1 MSQTLSSA
9 IAAAIT
15 FQVQQDVLANLRAE
29 LVFADPAYAQE
40 GDFDPGTDTLTFV
53 DYPDLALMTTAG
65 VEGTAPTPKALT
77 MGTVNISTAQ
87 YLDAVNIS
95 DVAKVKSP
103 HDLSKIAGERVN
115 RQIQESLDQISRD
128 VIAAGGTVKYANA
141 VSARASLVQTTDNI
155 DAADLRKLRA
165 RMFKAKIK
173 PMADGF
179 YRLFVSPEVE
189 FDLRAETGTGG
200 FIDSKKYDDSGAL
213 EKGEVGRMEGF
224 KVIGVVNAPT
234 FSSSATV
241 HASIALGNMK
251 GWGTGELQ
259 SLQVYHIPPGGDHS
273 DFAAQSELIA
283 WKINFGVAVLKNSF
297 YFRLES
303 TATVL

>member
-1 MSQTLSSA
+1 MAQTLSSA
-9 IAAAIT
+9 IAAAVT
-15 FQVQQDVLANLRAE
+15 FQVQASVLENLRAE
-29 LVFADPAYAQE
+29 LVYADPAYAQE

-53 DYPDLALMTTAG
+53 DYPDLAVMTTAATEG
-65 VEGTAPTPKALT
+65 VPPTAKALT
-77 MGTVNISTAQ
+77 MGTVNISTSQ
-87 YLDAVNIS
+87 YLDAVDIS

-103 HDLSKIAGERVN
+103 HDLSQIAGERVN
-115 RQIQESLDQISRD
+115 RQIRESLDQISRD
-128 VIAAGGTVKYANA
+128 VIAAGGTVKFANA
-141 VSARASLVQTTDNI
+141 VAARASLVQTTDNI

-165 RMFKAKIK
+165 NMFKGKIK

-179 YRLFVSPEVE
+179 YRLLVSPEVE
-189 FDLRAETGTGG
+189 FDLRSDTSTGG
-200 FIDSKKYDDSGAL
+200 FIDAKKYDDSSAL

-234 FSSSATV
+234 FASSATV
-241 HASIALGNMK
+241 HASIGIGDMK

-273 DFAAQSELIA
+273 DPAAQSELIA

-297 YFRLES
+297 YFRLET

>member
-15 FQVQQDVLANLRAE
+15 FKVQNDVLANLRAE
-29 LVFADPAYAQE
+29 LVFADPAYSQQ
-40 GDFDPGTDTLTFV
+40 GDFDAGTDTLTFV
-53 DYPDLALMTTAG
+53 DYPDLAIMTTAAT
-65 VEGTAPTPKALT
+65 EGIFPASKALT

-87 YLDAVNIS
+87 YIDSVNIS

-103 HDLSKIAGERVN
+103 HDLAQIAGERVN

-128 VIAAGGTVKYANA
+128 VIAAGGTPKFANA
-141 VSARASLVQTTDNI
+141 ITARASLVQTTDNI

-165 RMFKAKIK
+165 NMFKNKIK

-179 YRLFVSPEVE
+179 YRLLVSPEVE
-189 FDLRAETGTGG
+189 LDLRSETASGG

-234 FSSSATV
+234 FASSATV

-259 SLQVYHIPPGGDHS
+259 SLQVYHIPPGGDHN
-273 DFAAQSELIA
+273 DPAAQSELVA

-297 YFRLES
+297 YYRLET